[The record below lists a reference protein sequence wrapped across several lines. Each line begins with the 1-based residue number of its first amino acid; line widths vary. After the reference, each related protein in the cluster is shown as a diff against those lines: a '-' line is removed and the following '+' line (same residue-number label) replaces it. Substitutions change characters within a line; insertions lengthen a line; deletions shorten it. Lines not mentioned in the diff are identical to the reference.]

1 MARRVFISVLGTGFY
16 KKCRYCKDTFISS
29 ETRFIQQALM
39 EYHNIKSWNG
49 SDRIFILLT
58 DKAKSE
64 NWDIADS
71 KKCNKITGE
80 YEDYAGLKQIIEGMS
95 LPVEAE
101 EIRIDDGKDE
111 GETWNIFNTVFNILE
126 EGDELYIDLT
136 HSFRYLPMLILVLSN
151 YAKFM
156 KNVNVAAISYGN
168 YEALNRTENKAPI
181 VDLLP
186 LSTLQDWT
194 FAAANFLSNGDA
206 NGLKN
211 LCDKK
216 ASHVLKLAHSQNP
229 DEQNKIDK
237 SLKNNAKAL
246 KRFTGGLQQ
255 FVDSMKFCRGLS
267 VYNPAPLKNL
277 KEMPGTTFIQP
288 LNPLLDKIKLSMA
301 SFTTDKT
308 AMNCIMAAKWCF
320 EKGQYQAAV
329 TMLKEGITT
338 FFCERYGIPINDS
351 HKREIA
357 NKAITKADLRRKN
370 KEHDYIS
377 SNDKDFEK
385 LVDII
390 ASDGYI
396 IDDTFLSKY
405 KALEEMR
412 NDFNHAGMRKNPV
425 APDNLKKNIAECI
438 SSLIGLLKD
447 VTKPKAPKTAE
458 QKRSRLFINLSNHPS
473 DKWSKEQLDAAK
485 MYGECMDMPFPNIDP
500 LEDENEISKIADKYV
515 ADILD
520 NAKDN
525 EVTVHVMGEMN
536 LTFNIVRKLQKHGI
550 TCVASTSYRITEDV
564 GDGTKKIEFHFKRF
578 RKYE

>member
-80 YEDYAGLKQIIEGMS
+80 YEDYAGLKQIIKEMS
-95 LPVEAE
+95 LPAKTE
-101 EIRIDDGKDE
+101 EVRIDDGKDE
-111 GETWNIFNTVFNILE
+111 GETWNIFSTVFNILE

-168 YEALNRTENKAPI
+168 YEALDRTENKAPI

-211 LCDKK
+211 LCEKK
-216 ASHVLKLAHSQNP
+216 ASHVLKLAHSKDP
-229 DEQNKIDK
+229 DEQSKIDE

-246 KRFTGGLQQ
+246 KRFTSGLQQ

-277 KEMPGTTFIQP
+277 KEMPETTFIQP

-301 SFTTDKT
+301 SFTTDET
-308 AMNCIMAAKWCF
+308 ATNCIMAAKWCF

-338 FFCERYGIPINDS
+338 FFCERYGIPLNDPD
-351 HKREIA
+351 KREKV
-357 NKAITKADLRRKN
+357 NKAITKANLRREN
-370 KEHDYIS
+370 KEQSYKY
-377 SNDKDFEK
+377 SNDNDFERA
-385 LVDII
+385 VDII
-390 ASDGYI
+390 ASDGHI
-396 IDDTFLSKY
+396 TDETFLRKHEILVSI
-405 KALEEMR
+405 R
-412 NDFNHAGMRKNPV
+412 NDFNHAGMRTNPV
-425 APDNLKKNIAECI
+425 VPDRLKKNIAECI
-438 SSLIGLLKD
+438 SSMIDLLN
-447 VTKPKAPKTAE
+447 VPKPKAEETSVQ
-458 QKRSRLFINLSNHPS
+458 QKPRLFINLSNHPS

-485 MYGECMDMPFPNIDP
+485 AYGECMDMPFPSIDP
-500 LEDENEISKIADKYV
+500 LEDENKISEIADKYV
-515 ADILD
+515 AEIMDK
-520 NAKDN
+520 AKDYD
-525 EVTVHVMGEMN
+525 VTVHAMGEMN
-536 LTFNIVRKLQKHGI
+536 LTFNIVSKLQKRGI
-550 TCVASTSYRITEDV
+550 TCVASTSYRITEEM